1 MGDAQPAQEP
11 SPAMK
16 VVFFGSPAFAV
27 PTLEKLLD
35 AGHEIAAVVTQPDK
49 PAGRGL
55 QVKAPPVKTYALE
68 RGLAVMQ
75 PTSARSPEFA
85 EQLRSIAPDVA
96 VVVAYGKILPRAVL
110 DIPRHGCL
118 NVHASLLPKYRG
130 AAPIQWA
137 LINGERTTGIS
148 IMRLDEGMDTGP
160 VVSRVEV
167 EILEDD
173 DAVSLANMLSMTGA
187 EEMRAVLDRLARDG
201 RLEATPQNDAEAT
214 MAPLIER
221 GTARIDW
228 EMPAEEVILR
238 VRGFLPWPKA
248 WTVAG
253 DREYKLLSAEACD
266 ADWLVAK
273 SVERDEILPGTIVD
287 VLKGRGIV
295 IKAGRR
301 TLVLVARLQPQDKP
315 PMRATDA
322 VNGGLIRIGTRFH

>member
-1 MGDAQPAQEP
+1 
-11 SPAMK
+11 MK

-27 PTLEKLLD
+27 PTLDKLVD

-55 QVKAPPVKTYALE
+55 QMKAPAVKVRALE
-68 RGLAVMQ
+68 LGLPVLQ
-75 PTSARSPEFA
+75 PRSARAPDFA
-85 EQLRSIAPDVA
+85 DQLRAIAPDVA

-137 LINGERTTGIS
+137 LINGETRTGVS
-148 IMRLDEGMDTGP
+148 IMQLDEGMDTGP
-160 VVSRVEV
+160 VVSTVEV
-167 EILEDD
+167 DILEDD
-173 DAVSLANMLSMTGA
+173 DAVSLANMLSMMGA
-187 EEMRAVLDRLARDG
+187 EEMRLVLERLGRDG
-201 RLEATPQNDAEAT
+201 RLDATPQNDAEAT
-214 MAPLIER
+214 MAPLIDREA
-221 GTARIDW
+221 ARIDW
-228 EMPAEEVILR
+228 EMKAEDIILR

-253 DREYKLLSAEACD
+253 DREFKMLSAEACD
-266 ADWLVAK
+266 ADWLVVK

-295 IKAGRR
+295 IKAGHR
-301 TLVLVARLQPQDKP
+301 TLVLVARIQPQDKP
-315 PMRATDA
+315 PMKATDA
-322 VNGGLIRIGTRFH
+322 VNGGLIRVGTRFH